1 MKEFASKGTIIFFST
16 HVLEVAE
23 KFCDTVGIIR
33 NGKLITVGTMQ
44 EVKGDKSL
52 ENIFMELLEDE

>member
-1 MKEFASKGTIIFFST
+1 MAQLFSST

-23 KFCDTVGIIR
+23 KFCDTIGIIR
-33 NGKLITVGTMQ
+33 NGKIMKVGSMQ

-52 ENIFMELLEDE
+52 KASLWSC